1 MYLELKENRP
11 HGTKDFPYTQYH
23 IHHISHAF
31 QIPVHWHDELEIIYV
46 QNTPLSIVI
55 EGTEY
60 TAEAGSIFFVNPG
73 QLHLM
78 GSDTYPV
85 DYFTLLFPLEFVSFQ
100 TEDALEK
107 ELLFPLRSHSMAFI
121 TEVPQGELRDS
132 CCDLLEQLIALNP
145 KKGCP
150 NQIGTRILLLQLI
163 QLLNEN
169 GMIQHSDTGNPIGIQ
184 KELLSYIQQN
194 YCSRVTLSDL
204 SGHFHLSE
212 KYISRYFKEHFHLT
226 LSQYLNY
233 LRLSHAKH
241 LLETTSLPVTEVA
254 LRSGFSNVSYFIRAF
269 KESYGTAPLKYR
281 NQSAN
286 T

>member
-23 IHHISHAF
+23 IHRIRHAF

-46 QNTPLSIVI
+46 QNAPLSVVI

-78 GSDTYPV
+78 GSDTCPV

-107 ELLFPLRSHSMAFI
+107 ELLFPLRNHNKVFA
-121 TEVPQGELRDS
+121 TEIPRGKLRGS
-132 CCDLLEQLIALNP
+132 CCDLLKQLIALNP
-145 KKGCP
+145 KNGHP

-169 GMIQHSDTGNPIGIQ
+169 GMIQRSDTGSPIGIQ

-194 YCSRVTLSDL
+194 YASRITLSDL

-241 LLETTSLPVTEVA
+241 LLETTSLPVTEVG
-254 LRSGFSNVSYFIRAF
+254 LRCGFSNVSYFIRAF

-281 NQSAN
+281 NQSTN